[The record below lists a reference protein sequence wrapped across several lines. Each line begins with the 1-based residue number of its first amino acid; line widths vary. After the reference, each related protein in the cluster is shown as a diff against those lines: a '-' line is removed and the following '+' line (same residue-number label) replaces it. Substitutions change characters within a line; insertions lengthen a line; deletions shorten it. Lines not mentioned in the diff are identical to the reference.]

1 MAQIT
6 GRVVVSVN
14 GAMLRS
20 KSGAK
25 LSGVGGVNR
34 KAVKGHQMWGYAEET
49 AEPKIEATLA
59 HTKDLSLV
67 ALNRLVDC
75 TVTFEADTKATYVL
89 RHAWCEAAPDLA
101 EGEGDVKVVFTGM
114 SVEEM

>member
-6 GRVVVSVN
+6 GRVRVSVN
-14 GAMLRS
+14 GALVRS

-25 LSGVGGVNR
+25 FSGIGGVNR
-34 KAVKGHQMWGYAEET
+34 KAVKGHQMWGFAEET

-59 HTKDLSLV
+59 HTKDLSLT
-67 ALNRLVDC
+67 ALNQIVDA
-75 TVTFEADTKATYVL
+75 TVTFECDTGATYIL

-101 EGEGDVKVVFTGM
+101 EGRGM
-114 SVEEM
+114 